1 MAGRKL
7 TVVDGGTPAKAP
19 AKKAPAK
26 KAPAKKAAPRK
37 PRTIEHA
44 GRLTKKTALE
54 TLRDRLGAAMDDPRA
69 HPRDV
74 SALSKQWL
82 DVMAQLDALAGKRP
96 AGASQNPDD
105 DGQSVVVRTP
115 NAVWDED
122 AI

>member
-1 MAGRKL
+1 MARRTL
-7 TVVDGGTPAKAP
+7 TVVDGGTTPKP
-19 AKKAPAK
+19 PAK

-44 GRLTKKTALE
+44 AKLSKKTLLE
-54 TLRDRLGAAMDDPRA
+54 TVRNRIAAAMDDPRA

-74 SALSKQWL
+74 MAGAKQLLDVQAQIDALSNKGGS
-82 DVMAQLDALAGKRP
+82 AG
-96 AGASQNPDD
+96 GAD
-105 DGQSVVVRTP
+105 DGPSVVVRTP

>member
-82 DVMAQLDALAGKRP
+82 DVMAQLDALAGKTP
-96 AGASQNPDD
+96 AGAGPAGD
-105 DGQSVVVRTP
+105 DGPSVVVRTP

>member
-26 KAPAKKAAPRK
+26 KRAPAK

-82 DVMAQLDALAGKRP
+82 DVMAQLDALAGRKTPGADP
-96 AGASQNPDD
+96 AGD
-105 DGQSVVVRTP
+105 DGPSVVVRTP
-115 NAVWDED
+115 NADWDED

>member
-7 TVVDGGTPAKAP
+7 TVVEGGGSP

-44 GRLTKKTALE
+44 GKLTRKTALE

-82 DVMAQLDALAGKRP
+82 DVVAQLDALNGKRP
-96 AGASQNPDD
+96 ADAAGADEGPSA
-105 DGQSVVVRTP
+105 VVRTP
-115 NAVWDED
+115 HADWDED

>member
-7 TVVDGGTPAKAP
+7 TVVEGGGSPAKAP

-26 KAPAKKAAPRK
+26 KAASRK

-44 GRLTKKTALE
+44 AKLSKRTLLE
-54 TLRDRLGAAMDDPRA
+54 TVRNRIAAAMDDPRA

-74 SALSKQWL
+74 MAGAKQLLDVQAQIDALSNKGGS
-82 DVMAQLDALAGKRP
+82 AG
-96 AGASQNPDD
+96 GAD
-105 DGQSVVVRTP
+105 DGPSAVVRTP
-115 NAVWDED
+115 NADWDED